1 MSATSIPMEKGIVKG
16 KLVLRCPGK
25 APFSEIV
32 KMRPDVESLLA
43 EIESKGWRH
52 FYVDHEASLV
62 GEIEFDN
69 VEYQIVPWSI
79 LRGPYGMVIDIKWD
93 FPQVTGIELEK
104 LVYNIFTKN
113 TFPRAVTIDV
123 QKKSITYV
131 NDVFWKWEDEWIKEE
146 SKKTRAIE
154 IYDLLKWLIEEKEFQ
169 LSQEYDADK
178 WRELSEKFEKI
189 KSRETAIP

>member
-1 MSATSIPMEKGIVKG
+1 MSATSIPMEKGIVRG

-79 LRGPYGMVIDIKWD
+79 LRGPYGMVIDIKWG

-104 LVYNIFTKN
+104 LVYNIFTTN

>member
-189 KSRETAIP
+189 KSRETAIS